1 MPDRISALS
10 NLAAPAPEGE
20 AALTLSELRPASI
33 VMLQAFLDGA
43 MEFGE
48 ALGEALSLDIPEN
61 AYFAE
66 GENATLVS
74 LGAGRLLALAGTENL
89 AARLGE
95 KIGTSGTVV
104 DLSHARTLLRLEGA
118 PVEEVLNRGIAMDLH
133 RMPPGAATQT
143 KMEHFDV
150 TLMRRSPEC
159 FEILAFRSF
168 GEAAAEWILDA
179 GMPFGIRF
187 SR

>member
-10 NLAAPAPEGE
+10 RLAAPAAEGE
-20 AALTLSELRPASI
+20 TALTLSELRPASI
-33 VMLQAFLDGA
+33 VGLQAFLDTA
-43 MEFGE
+43 LDFGE

-66 GENATLVS
+66 GEDATLVS
-74 LGAGRLLALAGTENL
+74 LGVGRLLVLAGRENL
-89 AARLGE
+89 AVELAGA
-95 KIGTSGTVV
+95 IGSSGTVN

-118 PVEEVLNRGIAMDLH
+118 PVEEVLNRGIAMDLA

-159 FEILAFRSF
+159 FEILLFRSF
-168 GEAAAEWILDA
+168 AEAAAKWLLDA